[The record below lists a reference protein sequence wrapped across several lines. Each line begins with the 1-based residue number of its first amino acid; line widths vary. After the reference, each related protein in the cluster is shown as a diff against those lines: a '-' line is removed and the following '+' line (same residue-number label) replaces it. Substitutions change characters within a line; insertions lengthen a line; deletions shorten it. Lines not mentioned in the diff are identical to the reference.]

1 MTTKFVCVHCG
12 TLYGQDH
19 EKCPRCGAFEA
30 RIWQSD
36 LPRLAT
42 PGIIIKDKRVIAAKV
57 KIYDR

>member
-1 MTTKFVCVHCG
+1 MATKFVCFHCG

-36 LPRLAT
+36 LPRLA
-42 PGIIIKDKRVIAAKV
+42 PSGAVVRRPQDIIKV
-57 KIYDR
+57 KINGS